1 MEFRSGDEAAM
12 GLDFSDTATA
22 DGATKAKPSAKA
34 KQTEQAP
41 EGTAMTMDR
50 KDGLR

>member
-12 GLDFSDTATA
+12 GLEFPDTVPAE
-22 DGATKAKPSAKA
+22 GATKARPSAKA
-34 KQTEQAP
+34 SEVEQAP

-50 KDGLR
+50 